1 MNNVQKS
8 AAGAIAG
15 TALMLAV
22 YFIGPWEGLRLN
34 SYRDIV
40 GVWTICYGETRG
52 IGPGMA
58 KTKAECDELFGGSI
72 QSHEAGMRRCLA
84 NPGPT
89 LRQRLQSYSAKTDGI
104 PTGPYIAFVS
114 LTYNIG
120 TGGFCNS
127 SLPRLINSGN
137 IRGACNALPLFNR
150 AGGRVVQGLVNR
162 RADERRICL
171 EGLK

>member
-1 MNNVQKS
+1 MSRVKTVS
-8 AAGAIAG
+8 AVAALAIAVVG
-15 TALMLAV
+15 T
-22 YFIGPWEGLRLN
+22 WEGLRLY
-34 SYRDIV
+34 SYQDVI
-40 GVWTICYGETRG
+40 GVWTACYGETKG
-52 IGPGMA
+52 IRPGMRF
-58 KTKAECDELFGGSI
+58 TKEQCDAMFIESLAE
-72 QSHEAGMRRCLA
+72 HEAGMRRCLKD
-84 NPGPT
+84 PDSIPEK
-89 LRQRLQSYSAKTDGI
+89 SYV
-104 PTGPYIAFVS
+104 AFLS

-162 RADERRICL
+162 RAYEQRLCL

>member
-1 MNNVQKS
+1 MSRVKTVS
-8 AAGAIAG
+8 AVAALAIAVVG
-15 TALMLAV
+15 T
-22 YFIGPWEGLRLN
+22 WEGLRLY
-34 SYRDIV
+34 SYQDVI
-40 GVWTICYGETRG
+40 GVWTACYGETKG
-52 IGPGMA
+52 IRPGMRF
-58 KTKAECDELFGGSI
+58 TKEQCDSMFIESLAE
-72 QSHEAGMRRCLA
+72 HEAGMRRCLKD
-84 NPGPT
+84 PDSIPEK
-89 LRQRLQSYSAKTDGI
+89 SYV
-104 PTGPYIAFVS
+104 AFLS

-162 RADERRICL
+162 RAYEQRLCL